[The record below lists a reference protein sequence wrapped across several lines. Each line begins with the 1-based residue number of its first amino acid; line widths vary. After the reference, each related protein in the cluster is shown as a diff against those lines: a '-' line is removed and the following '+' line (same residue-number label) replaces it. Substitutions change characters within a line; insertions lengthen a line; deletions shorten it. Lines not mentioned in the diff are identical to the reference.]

1 MYYTLYVYNYMLLFQ
16 GVIGCPEAFGL
27 DPERCIFENTKSK
40 SLKTQEE
47 GTEEAGFSLQV

>member
-40 SLKTQEE
+40 SLKTQEK